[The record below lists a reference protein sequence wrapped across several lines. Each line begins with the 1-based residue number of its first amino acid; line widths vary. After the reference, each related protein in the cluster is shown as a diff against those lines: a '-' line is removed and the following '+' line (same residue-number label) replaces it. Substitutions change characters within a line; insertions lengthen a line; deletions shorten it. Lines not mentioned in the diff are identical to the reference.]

1 MDDAAE
7 LLPGP
12 KMNAL
17 VAGLMGWKVLGCNE
31 RFAYGAPPGSR
42 NRSIIPRYCDHIDSA
57 FEMETFVL
65 SSDARETYIE
75 ILSERVLPAG
85 AERHE
90 AEHLISLAHAS
101 PLERCRAAIRALRR
115 AAKA

>member
-7 LLPGP
+7 SLPGP
-12 KMNAL
+12 KINAL
-17 VAGLMGWKVLGCNE
+17 VAELMGWTVLGCND
-31 RFAYGAPPGSR
+31 RFAHGSPPGSR

-57 FEMETFVL
+57 YEMETFVL
-65 SSDARETYIE
+65 ASDAREIYIK

-101 PLERCRAAIRALRR
+101 PLERCRAAIRALRQ
-115 AAKA
+115 AAGA